1 MSFANQITK
10 RGKAKLKSNSA
21 LMRNSVLA
29 KTSTNVGS
37 LQRHLSTIILF
48 VHFLLLLLL
57 FLMLLSFCF
66 CLVFCCESN
75 IEWSGM

>member
-48 VHFLLLLLL
+48 VRFLLLLL
-57 FLMLLSFCF
+57 FLMLFSFCF
-66 CLVFCCESN
+66 CLVFCCKSN